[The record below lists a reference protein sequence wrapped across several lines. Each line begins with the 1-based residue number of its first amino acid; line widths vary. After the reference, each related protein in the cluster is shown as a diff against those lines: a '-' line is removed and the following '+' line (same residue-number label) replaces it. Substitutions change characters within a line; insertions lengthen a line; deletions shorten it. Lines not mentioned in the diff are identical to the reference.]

1 MYEIFEKLV
10 ESNGISTYKVSKET
24 GIATATFSDW
34 KSGKSI
40 PKRDKLQKI
49 ADYFGVTLEYLTSGK
64 EEIEFDYLNEESRQI
79 AKDAYNNP
87 ELRILFNASKEVS
100 PEDLRFVIE
109 MVKKLKK

>member
-1 MYEIFEKLV
+1 MYEIYESLV
-10 ESNGISTYKVSKET
+10 QKHNVSTYKVSKET
-24 GIATATFSDW
+24 GIATSTFSDW
-34 KSGKSI
+34 KNGKSV
-40 PKRDKLQKI
+40 PKQDKLQKI
-49 ADYFGVTLEYLTSGK
+49 ADYFGVTLEYLMSGK

-87 ELRILFNASKEVS
+87 DLRILFNASKDVS